1 MDVSWPGAGIPGGG
15 RVLILNGEALDP
27 ETGGRLPVQG
37 IDAAFRSI
45 DQIGVSVEHGD
56 ARAFETV
63 GGRDL
68 ADYGMIQIASFP
80 RPTATLLSAV
90 SACLEARGRA
100 GFTRAGISAPTKL
113 YQSVRLSLAGVTVP
127 ETHYLPRSVLRNRY
141 RDLSERLGVPFVLK
155 ALSGSCGRFNYLVA
169 GEEEFRILLDDPAHA
184 RLLFLAQRYI
194 PNNGT
199 FRLLVFGDEVPVV
212 MHRCNTDGGHLTN
225 TARGGHA
232 TLFETDTFDEDVKA
246 LAVHTASLMG
256 YAVAGVNVVQ
266 HREERT
272 WHVLEVTPSPA
283 LVTGAFVDEK
293 LDAYAAYLRR
303 AMGTASAAVGSR

>member
-1 MDVSWPGAGIPGGG
+1 MD
-15 RVLILNGEALDP
+15 
-27 ETGGRLPVQG
+27 G
-37 IDAAFRSI
+37 IDAVFRSI
-45 DQIGVSVEHGD
+45 EQIAVSVEHGGT
-56 ARAFETV
+56 RAFETV

-68 ADYGMIQIASFP
+68 ADFGMIQIPSYP

-90 SACLEARGRA
+90 SACLEARGRT
-100 GFTRAGISAPTKL
+100 GFADAGISAPTKL
-113 YQSVRLSLAGVTVP
+113 YQSVRLTLAGVPVP
-127 ETHYLPRSVLRNRY
+127 ETHYLPRSVLRDRY
-141 RDLSERLGVPFVLK
+141 RELADRLGVPFVLK
-155 ALSGSCGRFNYLVA
+155 ALSASCGRFNYLVA
-169 GEEEFRILLDDPAHA
+169 GEGEFRSLVEEPCHA
-184 RLLFLAQRYI
+184 PLMFLAQRYI

-199 FRLLVFGDEVPVV
+199 FRLLVFGDDVPVV

-232 TLFETDTFDEDVKA
+232 TLFEPDTFDEEVKSM
-246 LAVHTASLMG
+246 AVHAASIMG
-256 YAVAGVNVVQ
+256 NTVAGVNVVQ

-303 AMGTASAAVGSR
+303 ASGTASAVVGSR